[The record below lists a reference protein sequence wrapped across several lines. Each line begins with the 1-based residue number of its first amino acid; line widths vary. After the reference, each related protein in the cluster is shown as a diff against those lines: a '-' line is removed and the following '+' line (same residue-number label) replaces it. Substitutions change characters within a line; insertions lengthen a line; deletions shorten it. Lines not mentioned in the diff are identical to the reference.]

1 MHSST
6 NALNRQVCAFISP
19 RRFELCSSNTATKP
33 EKSCTKST
41 DAPLTCLP
49 LRFPGI
55 AGPWGACYS
64 TSADGSTPTLRLT
77 VRSFSRSCTCDW
89 GKNRVY
95 RYPRSKILTC
105 LWFASKQDRT
115 ALPLGPCCASIS
127 SSNIPVLRSL
137 EGRGTADCTPVPVA
151 LHRVGAGLHA
161 DHVRVLT
168 LTRTGTISARL
179 MGS

>member
-77 VRSFSRSCTCDW
+77 VRFFSRSCTCACQ
-89 GKNRVY
+89 KT
-95 RYPRSKILTC
+95 ILQ
-105 LWFASKQDRT
+105 KQDSHLSVVCIKARSDSSLLGSLHGT
-115 ALPLGPCCASIS
+115 VLCFDLISPFSPPALA
-127 SSNIPVLRSL
+127 RS
-137 EGRGTADCTPVPVA
+137 RGTADCTPGSRHSSPC
-151 LHRVGAGLHA
+151 RS
-161 DHVRVLT
+161 RPSC
-168 LTRTGTISARL
+168 RSSARC
-179 MGS
+179 G